1 MKFLVN
7 IEEVVCE
14 TFEIEAESHE
24 EALEV
29 AREKYDSG
37 EIVLEPFAGIGST
50 IIAAKN
56 LGRKCVGCEIDEKYA
71 EIVVDRL
78 KNNNNSEQ
86 IELF

>member
-14 TFEIEAESHE
+14 TFEIEAESLE

-37 EIVLEPFAGIGST
+37 EFVLEPGELIST
-50 IIAAKN
+50 RASAYDK
-56 LGRKCVGCEIDEKYA
+56 VTDSWTEEV
-71 EIVVDRL
+71 E
-78 KNNNNSEQ
+78 
-86 IELF
+86 F

>member
-14 TFEIEAESHE
+14 TFEIEAESLE

-37 EIVLEPFAGIGST
+37 EIVLEPGELISTRASAYDEEAGEWS
-50 IIAAKN
+50 
-56 LGRKCVGCEIDEKYA
+56 E
-71 EIVVDRL
+71 VV
-78 KNNNNSEQ
+78 
-86 IELF
+86 EL